1 MGQKPTKAIPAP
13 TTAPEGHPILWGYQ
27 EEPDVVPAEE
37 PTQAEK
43 PTQATP
49 APAPRGQKGIQR
61 PGMTTTM
68 PWDYREEP
76 DVEGAAS

>member
-13 TTAPEGHPILWGYQ
+13 ATIAAEGHPMLWDYQ
-27 EEPDVVPAEE
+27 EEPDVVPVEN
-37 PTQAEK
+37 

-61 PGMTTTM
+61 PGVTTTM

-76 DVEGAAS
+76 DVEGGAS

>member
-13 TTAPEGHPILWGYQ
+13 TTTAAEGHPWDYQ
-27 EEPDVVPAEE
+27 EEPDVVPAE
-37 PTQAEK
+37 K
-43 PTQATP
+43 PAQATP
-49 APAPRGQKGIQR
+49 APAPGGQKGIQH

-76 DVEGAAS
+76 DVEGGAS

>member
-1 MGQKPTKAIPAP
+1 MGQKPTKAISAP
-13 TTAPEGHPILWGYQ
+13 TTTAPEGHPWDYQ
-27 EEPDVVPAEE
+27 EEPDVVP
-37 PTQAEK
+37 AEK

-49 APAPRGQKGIQR
+49 APAPCDQKAIQR

-76 DVEGAAS
+76 DVEGGAS

>member
-13 TTAPEGHPILWGYQ
+13 TTTAAEGQPWDYQ
-27 EEPDVVPAEE
+27 EEPDVVP
-37 PTQAEK
+37 TEK

-49 APAPRGQKGIQR
+49 APAPGGQKGIQH

-76 DVEGAAS
+76 DVEGGAS